1 MCLMDRGVI
10 PVVGVVL
17 LLAITVLSAA
27 TLGLV
32 VSSPPS
38 EPPPTV
44 SVELS
49 ADGES
54 GEIELTHLGGDTI
67 NLRGVS
73 LRISIDGTR
82 LEKQPPIPFFSA
94 PGYESGPTGPFNS
107 ASPNEWAAGETA
119 TLTIASTNEPELSP
133 GDRVRVQLFTDTGT
147 IVDLTETA

>member
-1 MCLMDRGVI
+1 MQRGAIPVIGVI
-10 PVVGVVL
+10 L

-27 TLGLV
+27 TVGLV

-38 EPPPTV
+38 EPPPTA
-44 SVELS
+44 SFELS

-54 GEIELTHLGGDTI
+54 GEIELTHLGGDAI
-67 NLRGVS
+67 DLGEVS
-73 LRISIDGTR
+73 LRISIDGKR

-94 PGYESGPTGPFNS
+94 SGYESGPTGPFNR

-119 TLTIASTNEPELSP
+119 TLTVASTNEPELSP
-133 GDRVRVQLFTDTGT
+133 GDTVRVQLFTDTGT